1 MMLSRE
7 GDDRRCI
14 MAIAVQQIYPIAHLP
29 LVLGVL
35 RRLEVATVIDRLIP
49 PHPAHGL
56 STGRGVE
63 ALVLAILDGH
73 HALYK
78 VGQRLEERGMVALL
92 QPGLTRT
99 SLHDYRLGHILDALF
114 ATNLNKVLSAIA
126 LKALEVYAIPTPWL
140 HQDTTTIA
148 LYGAYADEPKTPRA
162 PRPAYGHSKDGRDDL
177 KQVLLSLG
185 VSGDGGLPLRVGVRD
200 GNRSDSVETPVAIEE
215 CLALGLEGVRGIVA
229 DSKAY
234 SRRTLGLCL
243 ERKIGLVTLVPR
255 TCAIRPDLEAWG
267 RQHPAL
273 PLLVEKPGRTKDE
286 GPRRWH
292 GQSVLRPVEVEYSDG
307 RVALEALRFV
317 VVHSSQLAQQ
327 QTHTYTNAQAKEV
340 EAVAAH
346 VQHVHAQWFACE
358 ADAVAALAEYE
369 HRGLGRRGRRPQAW
383 RYHAVRYRVVA
394 DTRHTRRARR
404 GRPAK
409 TDPPPIEAGYRLVV
423 EVEALAHPEE
433 DNGWTVLAT
442 TVSPTVSTDTEI
454 LQAYQDQ
461 NTTVEPGFRWIKNPA
476 AISPVWLEK
485 PERIAALAMLTVV
498 GLLVY
503 SIIQRQVRLY
513 LLTHAQQVPGNKGTT
528 ATPTAAV
535 VLALFAQVAL
545 VQFWIGDHEIAQVYG
560 LQPHHLLICD
570 ALGLDYS
577 WYEAPSAH
585 KIDQFSQ
592 TP

>member
-1 MMLSRE
+1 
-7 GDDRRCI
+7 
-14 MAIAVQQIYPIAHLP
+14 MAVSVQQIHPVAHLP

-56 STGRGVE
+56 STGRGGE

-78 VGQRLEERGMVALL
+78 VGQRLEERGMLELL
-92 QPGLTRT
+92 QPGLTRA

-114 ATNLNKVLSAIA
+114 AANLNKVFSAIA
-126 LKALEVYAIPTPWL
+126 LTALAVYTIPTPWL

-148 LYGAYADEPKTPRA
+148 LYGAYEDEPHKPGV
-162 PRPAYGHSKDGRDDL
+162 PRPAYGHSKDGHDDL

-185 VSGDGGLPLRVGVRD
+185 VSGDGGLPLRVGLRD

-243 ERKIGLVTLVPR
+243 EHGIGLVTLVPR
-255 TCAIRPDLEAWG
+255 TCAVRQHLEAWG
-267 RQHPAL
+267 CQQPAL
-273 PLLVEKPGRTKDE
+273 PLLLEKPGRTQDE
-286 GPRRWH
+286 APRRWH
-292 GQSVLRPVEVEYSDG
+292 GQSVLRQVEVEYKEG
-307 RVALEALRFV
+307 RIAQETLRFV

-327 QTHTYTNAQAKEV
+327 QTQTYASAQAKEA
-340 EAVAAH
+340 EAVADH
-346 VQHVHAQWFACE
+346 VKRVQAQWFACE
-358 ADAVAALAEYE
+358 ADAAAAIAQYE
-369 HRGLGRRGRRPQAW
+369 GQGPGRRGRRPHPW
-383 RYHAVRYRVVA
+383 RYHAVHYHVVA
-394 DTRHTRRARR
+394 DTRPTRRTRR

-409 TDPPPIEAGYRLVV
+409 TDPPSTEVGYRLVV
-423 EVEALAHPEE
+423 EVETLAKPDE

-442 TVSPTVSTDTEI
+442 TVGAEVCTDTEI
-454 LQAYQDQ
+454 LQAYQEQ
-461 NTTVEPGFRWIKNPA
+461 HTTVEPGFRWIKNPA
-476 AISPVWLEK
+476 AIAPVWLEK

-503 SIIQRQVRLY
+503 SVIQRQVRLY
-513 LLTHAQQVPGNKGTT
+513 LRTHDQQLPGNKGMT
-528 ATPTAAV
+528 AIPTAAV
-535 VLALFAQVAL
+535 VLALFAQVSL
-545 VQFWIGDHEIAQVYG
+545 VQLRIGEQEVTQLSGI
-560 LQPHHLLICD
+560 QPHHLLVCE
-570 ALGLDYS
+570 ALGLDSS
-577 WYEAPSAH
+577 WYAVLSIQ
-585 KIDQFSQ
+585 KNGRDIQ

>member
-1 MMLSRE
+1 
-7 GDDRRCI
+7 
-14 MAIAVQQIYPIAHLP
+14 MAMAVQQIYPVAHLP

-35 RRLEVATVIDRLIP
+35 RRLEVAAAIDRLIP
-49 PHPAHGL
+49 LHPAHVL
-56 STGRGVE
+56 SGGRGVE
-63 ALVLAILDGH
+63 ALVLAILDGD

-78 VGQRLEERGMVALL
+78 VGKRLEERGMVPLL
-92 QPGLTRT
+92 QPELTRAA
-99 SLHDYRLGHILDALF
+99 LNDYRLGHILDALC
-114 ATNLNKVLSAIA
+114 AANLNRVFGAVA

-140 HQDTTTIA
+140 HQDTTTIT
-148 LYGAYADEPKTPRA
+148 LDGAYEDA
-162 PRPAYGHSKDGRDDL
+162 PQSPEAPHPAHGHSKDGRDDL

-185 VSGDGGLPLRVGVRD
+185 VSGDGGVPLRIGMRD
-200 GNRSDSVETPVAIEE
+200 GNRSDSVETPLAIEE

-243 ERKIGLVTLVPR
+243 EQGIGLVTLVPR
-255 TCAIRPDLEAWG
+255 TCAVRQALEAWG
-267 RQHPAL
+267 QQQSAL

-286 GPRRWH
+286 ACRRWH
-292 GQSVLRPVEVEYSDG
+292 GQSVIRPVEVEYSDG

-327 QTHTYTNAQAKEV
+327 QRQTYAIAQKKEAEVVTNY
-340 EAVAAH
+340 
-346 VQHVHAQWFACE
+346 VQRVQAQWFACE
-358 ADAVAALAEYE
+358 ADAEAAIAEYE
-369 HRGLGRRGRRPQAW
+369 HRGPGRRGRRPHPW
-383 RYHAVRYRVVA
+383 RYHVVRYRVVA
-394 DTRHTRRARR
+394 ATRRTRRTRR

-409 TDPPPIEAGYRLVV
+409 TDPPPIESGYRLIV
-423 EVEALAHPEE
+423 EVEALTNPEE

-442 TVSPTVSTDTEI
+442 TVSAEACTDAEI
-454 LQAYQDQ
+454 LQAYQEQ
-461 NTTVEPGFRWIKNPA
+461 HTTVEPGFRWIKNPA

-498 GLLVY
+498 SLLVY

-513 LLTHAQQVPGNKGTT
+513 LLTHDQQVPGNKGTT
-528 ATPTAAV
+528 ASPTAAV

-545 VQFWIGDHEIAQVYG
+545 VQFWIGDHEVAQVYG
-560 LQPHHLLICD
+560 LQPHHLLICY

-577 WYEAPSAH
+577 WYETPSADKKGKRGH
-585 KIDQFSQ
+585 